1 MRQLY
6 LDDEKLADLTSAEQ
20 TIASAQSLEELRPAL
35 LAICRIIKDPIVES
49 MRETA
54 SILGRQRRA
63 PE

>member
-49 MRETA
+49 MSEIDI
-54 SILGRQRRA
+54 ILGRQRRV